1 MFDYSIATVM
11 DNSSSNYS
19 LSNLDNYKS
28 IIEDKLDDII
38 EKYCN
43 LIAEYII
50 FIIDNTNFKNTNYEK
65 FIIERGFETITH
77 VFKMLLYY
85 SRNLDVAYYHGQ
97 KAFYFYVE
105 FIGQISEDKN
115 TFLQLTSRDSTMF
128 VYKKTIFEMN
138 NEVRKNVASLSQE
151 NVEQLELLSLISVII
166 KKTMIFLSKYD
177 AKTLKTNTPIICDKI
192 RKIIL
197 KPTGYK
203 ILEKLLEFMNK
214 ELSREKY
221 IEIIDSFIIQYAKVK
236 PDMQI
241 SLTEKM
247 LRDKFDNELF
257 EKKMAESPKNF
268 IKWLLY

>member
-1 MFDYSIATVM
+1 M
-11 DNSSSNYS
+11 DNSNSNYS
-19 LSNLDNYKS
+19 LSNLDNYKP
-28 IIEDKLDDII
+28 IMEDKSPDII
-38 EKYCN
+38 DKYCN
-43 LIAEYII
+43 LITEYII
-50 FIIDNTNFKNTNYEK
+50 FIIDNTNFKNTNYAK

-138 NEVRKNVASLSQE
+138 NEVRKNIASLSQE
-151 NVEQLELLSLISVII
+151 NVEQLELLSLISLII
-166 KKTMIFLSKYD
+166 KKVIIFLSTNHDKS
-177 AKTLKTNTPIICDKI
+177 LKTSAPLICDKI

-197 KPTGYK
+197 KPIGYK
-203 ILEKLLEFMNK
+203 ILEQLLEFMNK
-214 ELSREKY
+214 ELSTEKY
-221 IEIIDSFIIQYAKVK
+221 IEIIDSFISQYVKLK
-236 PDMQI
+236 PDIQNSI
-241 SLTEKM
+241 TEKM